1 MCLLHNARVKVAN
14 PFEDVF
20 LDPLYGEIRLEEAIA
35 DLATRPLVQRLRHVR
50 LSNIDSLASPGI
62 SNISR
67 YEHAL
72 GTAVLAASTS
82 FAEHVDLR
90 LRISFIAAA
99 LIHDTGITPFGH
111 LMEEAVSYFRADYH
125 HEKIWSDRLEPGSS
139 NALGGVNLQLY
150 MGFQSGLGEW
160 AEKFFD
166 ADANAVIAE
175 LSAGIQGGG
184 RFGKGIVGELDL
196 DNLDNVAR
204 AAFHMG
210 LPVDRKL
217 PVQIARCLQNV
228 TDSGAVFS
236 DDVVSPAHEW
246 LELREQV
253 YSRFM
258 LPRADFS
265 GKLMLLFAMVEAMKS
280 GALSEKTHRNLTD
293 DQLLGLLS
301 TCEYEDVANATRRW
315 LTGDVWDISDLLWLE
330 GKLPSFSDLN
340 SYATEVSSS
349 LSRHCFA
356 YRIKDKRKRKV
367 ELNLASGRT
376 ATLGERPT
384 QWLLGVGSSSRKV
397 FTAKENQTIVQI
409 AREHFGAEL
418 AIGAEHSSSLFA

>member
-1 MCLLHNARVKVAN
+1 VAN
-14 PFEDVF
+14 PFEGPF

-72 GTAVLAASTS
+72 GAAVLAASTS
-82 FAEHVDLR
+82 FAEHVDVR

-111 LMEEAVSYFRADYH
+111 LMEEALSYFHADYH
-125 HEKIWSDRLEPGSS
+125 HEKIWSDRLEPRSS
-139 NALGGVNLQLY
+139 SDLGGVNLQVY
-150 MGFQSGLGEW
+150 MGFQSGLREW
-160 AEKFFD
+160 AEKIFD
-166 ADANAVIAE
+166 VDANAAIDEITV
-175 LSAGIQGGG
+175 GIQGGG

-217 PVQIARCLQNV
+217 PLLIAECLENI
-228 TDSGAVFS
+228 TASGAVFS
-236 DDVVSPAHEW
+236 EDVLGPAGEW
-246 LELREQV
+246 LALREQV

-258 LPRADFS
+258 LPKADFS
-265 GKLMLLFAMVEAMKS
+265 GKLMLLFAMVQAMKC
-280 GALSEKTHRNLTD
+280 GILSEGHRNFID
-293 DQLLGLLS
+293 DQLVGLLS
-301 TCEYEDVANATRRW
+301 SCEEEDVRTATRRW
-315 LTGDVWDISDLLWLE
+315 LVADLWDISDLIWLE
-330 GKLPSFSDLN
+330 GKPPTFADLN
-340 SYATEVSSS
+340 SYTAEVSSS
-349 LSRHCFA
+349 LSRTCFT

-367 ELNLASGRT
+367 QLNLVSGRT
-376 ATLGERPT
+376 AILGESPA
-384 QWLLGVGSSSRKV
+384 QWLLGVGSPIRRP
-397 FTAKENQTIVQI
+397 FTARENQTIIQI

-418 AIGAEHSSSLFA
+418 AVGDEHSNSLFAS